1 MVKQEGKSDKC
12 SESGGLSDL
21 ETFPSH
27 SGGSVTGSMAMGPHS
42 PPFVLSNSS
51 PASLECS

>member
-21 ETFPSH
+21 ETYPSH
-27 SGGSVTGSMAMGPHS
+27 SASSVSGNISLGPHS